1 MTETTATVAAET
13 PVRLPRRALAGIV
26 SNIDRT
32 VVGNMPVVLA
42 SLLTTY
48 QGKENVYSLMISG
61 AVIDTV
67 NDLLVEG
74 APARFYGEIGCEYV
88 TVLGPDLTKRTLTRE
103 ALKVEKAAAPAKT
116 AAPKAKRVMSDK
128 QREAWNSI
136 ILPSLM
142 AGRARKAAER
152 AAAQGT
158 QGEEVAA

>member
-13 PVRLPRRALAGIV
+13 PVRLPRRALAGIL

-32 VVGNMPVVLA
+32 VVGDMPVVLA
-42 SLLTTY
+42 SLITTY

-61 AVIDTV
+61 AVIDSV

-74 APARFYGEIGCEYV
+74 ETARFYGEIGSEYV

-103 ALKVEKAAAPAKT
+103 ALKADKAAPAKT